1 MKLAG
6 INKNTALAAVLG
18 LGVMALAPAALA
30 EKFITIGTGGQTGVY
45 YQVGGAICKL
55 VNKGTKNHNINPHF
69 PDELVNRCP
78 EMEIML

>member
-1 MKLAG
+1 MKKFAF
-6 INKNTALAAVLG
+6 
-18 LGVMALAPAALA
+18 AALA
-30 EKFITIGTGGQTGVY
+30 TAAVVAFGVTGAQAAQKFITIGTGGQTGVY

-55 VNKGTKNHNINPHF
+55 VNKGTKNHNINRHF